1 MTGTSAGRRDPSPQG
16 VSPRSGSGSGSAHG
30 HAPSGSL
37 SSTYN
42 QSQQRHS
49 QSPSGFLD
57 SQQLQQQQH
66 QSGSAPF
73 QQPPDHSHS
82 HSLGQSSQ
90 GFSPPSASYDQ
101 LQYLSQQQQ
110 QQQAHPLSAF
120 ASLYAQQ
127 QPQSQS
133 QLQQQSATASASGSA
148 FGSGSGSG
156 SMRPSS
162 LSLLT
167 NTGDSAF
174 AMLVAG
180 SGSPSASAM
189 LASLDPTSTV
199 YDENSGGYGT
209 PSYAGSYADDS
220 SFEDRDLTLDFGSFT
235 NFPLSDYDQQQQQQ
249 QQHQQQHQPQ
259 AQDQQSQPAPS
270 PGQQQQPVQPL
281 ASPPQQ
287 PQQHQQGGQ
296 SPFASA
302 FSHYQQP
309 QGLGQYSQSQGQ
321 PVFGKTGADLYAFR
335 DANRPPAANEWDS
348 NSSIGGASGAS
359 PAHTGNLHSSP
370 EMGAYQSSFS
380 SSSFGGSGQGGPV
393 QVQEGNGLEMAVE
406 RMFAPFPSPQ
416 VLGATP
422 SPPVP
427 PVRDDTIRSSSVP
440 LLDPRDDPA
449 APLFTASPNH
459 SPRLEAQGAEG
470 SAGPHLASTTS
481 LPNVPTLSRLSPSP
495 ASPSFRNTHVHAAP
509 NTQGPPHHPQP
520 LRQLAHDVQPSLR
533 SPPLPNGVAHSLVS
547 DQARLVQLAPLAIP
561 ERPDLTL
568 TTATP
573 TAMPRTAITA
583 RQDSTQAALDTVF
596 STFFDRANRA
606 NRTVSAESHQPAEPL
621 TDFASVSFS
630 LAYRT
635 RRTACLQLPC
645 RQKRRKLSTTFPHRI

>member
-1 MTGTSAGRRDPSPQG
+1 
-16 VSPRSGSGSGSAHG
+16 
-30 HAPSGSL
+30 
-37 SSTYN
+37 
-42 QSQQRHS
+42 
-49 QSPSGFLD
+49 
-57 SQQLQQQQH
+57 
-66 QSGSAPF
+66 
-73 QQPPDHSHS
+73 
-82 HSLGQSSQ
+82 
-90 GFSPPSASYDQ
+90 
-101 LQYLSQQQQ
+101 
-110 QQQAHPLSAF
+110 
-120 ASLYAQQ
+120 
-127 QPQSQS
+127 
-133 QLQQQSATASASGSA
+133 
-148 FGSGSGSG
+148 
-156 SMRPSS
+156 MRPSS
-162 LSLLT
+162 LSLMT
-167 NTGDSAF
+167 NTNTSDSAF
-174 AMLVAG
+174 AMLAAG
-180 SGSPSASAM
+180 SASPSATAM

-235 NFPLSDYDQQQQQQ
+235 NFPLSDYDQQQPP
-249 QQHQQQHQPQ
+249 QPQ
-259 AQDQQSQPAPS
+259 GPSQAQAQNQQPQPAAS
-270 PGQQQQPVQPL
+270 PGHPQQQPLQPL
-281 ASPPQQ
+281 ASAPQQ
-287 PQQHQQGGQ
+287 PQQQHQGGQ

-302 FSHYQQP
+302 FSHYQHP
-309 QGLGQYSQSQGQ
+309 QGQGQYPQAQGQ

-380 SSSFGGSGQGGPV
+380 SSSFGGSGTGQGP
-393 QVQEGNGLEMAVE
+393 VQEGNGLEMAVE
-406 RMFAPFPSPQ
+406 RMFAPLSSPQ

-470 SAGPHLASTTS
+470 SGGPHLASTTS

-495 ASPSFRNTHVHAAP
+495 ASPSFRNTHVHAP
-509 NTQGPPHHPQP
+509 SQTQTPGLPYHPQP

-606 NRTVSAESHQPAEPL
+606 NRTVSADS
-621 TDFASVSFS
+621 
-630 LAYRT
+630 
-635 RRTACLQLPC
+635 RRACRSRC
-645 RQKRRKLSTTFPHRI
+645 